1 MGPYKSREYSLKSN
15 KDSRSVKFVLLDV
28 EELNKSWLN
37 TNYVCYIISHR
48 DLTSGFI
55 KVSGIYISSGCID

>member
-28 EELNKSWLN
+28 EELNKS
-37 TNYVCYIISHR
+37 
-48 DLTSGFI
+48 
-55 KVSGIYISSGCID
+55 

>member
-37 TNYVCYIISHR
+37 TNYVCYIISHT

-55 KVSGIYISSGCID
+55 MVSRAYISSGCIE